1 MYVYMTLCYFTQS
14 DDDLVVFSDQSRYS
28 SLTETEVLE
37 LLDKYTLPED
47 EFKILKSKAKELL
60 EREEKP

>member
-1 MYVYMTLCYFTQS
+1 MLLYTS